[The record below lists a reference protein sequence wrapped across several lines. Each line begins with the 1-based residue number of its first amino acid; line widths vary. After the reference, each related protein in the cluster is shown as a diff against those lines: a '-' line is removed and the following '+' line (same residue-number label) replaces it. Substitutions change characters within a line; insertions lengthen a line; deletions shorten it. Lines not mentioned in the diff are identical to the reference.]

1 MNGTLYET
9 FMLHFL
15 KYLLKETTTPEGEE
29 VSMEVS
35 GTSSSSYMDSITHK
49 PEGRLAK
56 SGDLKLLNS
65 DEPLYIPITQD
76 PSPMTED
83 MLEEHAEVLAR

>member
-35 GTSSSSYMDSITHK
+35 GTSSSSYVDSITHK
-49 PEGRLAK
+49 PEGRLSK

-65 DEPLYIPITQD
+65 EEPLYIPITQD

>member
-29 VSMEVS
+29 VS
-35 GTSSSSYMDSITHK
+35 GTSSSSYVDSITHK

-65 DEPLYIPITQD
+65 EEPLYIPITQD

>member
-1 MNGTLYET
+1 M
-9 FMLHFL
+9 
-15 KYLLKETTTPEGEE
+15 
-29 VSMEVS
+29 VSLEMS
-35 GTSSSSYMDSITHK
+35 MTSSSSYVDTATNK

-65 DEPLYIPITQD
+65 EEPLYIPITQD

-83 MLEEHAEVLAR
+83 MLEEHAEVLARYN